1 MPVEDLGAAR
11 ESPPYGPGA
20 DEGRGGRR
28 RPVPEVVGRREL
40 GDDEPIGMS
49 SLRRS
54 GRLPQETIAIVWLVG
69 FFLWVLMLY
78 GSALVLRTTSLHDLE
93 DLLRMV
99 THLGARHRNGQG
111 HVATWDI
118 DEGGDVD
125 AWRRRPMPSQAGPVM
140 GIRAPYWHPSRRSPC
155 LTHP

>member
-20 DEGRGGRR
+20 DEGLGGRR

-93 DLLRMV
+93 DLLRNPFSSVLLYITTGLMGWFFV
-99 THLGARHRNGQG
+99 GRIAACVR
-111 HVATWDI
+111 TWRQPPQAPGGMR
-118 DEGGDVD
+118 DE
-125 AWRRRPMPSQAGPVM
+125 
-140 GIRAPYWHPSRRSPC
+140 
-155 LTHP
+155 